1 VITYYCTADREGK
14 YFISNTLTMFE
25 KSEIMLKSNGS
36 NLDSMSSFALHS
48 ANVNFG
54 IHNLKKKSIFS
65 HH

>member
-1 VITYYCTADREGK
+1 
-14 YFISNTLTMFE
+14 MFE